1 MVLHRSGNR
10 SDIAHQFVNFML
22 DGKNAAELTNLIGSG
37 NPNMDAMQYIRPEIA
52 KNKAIFPDP
61 QLLERLEML
70 RDLDRKQRRLLSRLW
85 TEIKLR

>member
-1 MVLHRSGNR
+1 
-10 SDIAHQFVNFML
+10 ML

-37 NPNMDAMQYIRPEIA
+37 NPNLDAMQYIKPEIA

-61 QLLERLEML
+61 ELLARLEML

>member
-10 SDIAHQFVNFML
+10 PDLAHQFVNFML

-37 NPNMDAMQYIRPEIA
+37 NPNMDAMQYIKPEIA
-52 KNKAIFPDP
+52 QNEAIFPDP
-61 QLLERLEML
+61 ELLARLEML